1 MFGLNLP
8 SAIKVITSF
17 ALSTIAG
24 KSGNLLSTSEVSLI
38 ISFVFYAVFQFLWL
52 VFDSLKTNEELLDNP
67 FKLPAVF
74 QFKNYTEAI
83 EAAGLGRLIINS
95 LVISTCATFLNI
107 LFASMCAF
115 VIARHTFWGKN
126 VLFLMI
132 TAGILVPLN
141 ALIIPYFAIINFLNL
156 YDTRIGLILVYCAVG
171 LPVSTFILTEFFRS
185 IPKEIEEASFLD
197 GCNFVARYFRIMLPL
212 ALPGLA
218 TAGTFQFI
226 LCWNEFIYA
235 MLLTSS
241 TEIRTIQFGISY
253 FTNQFFS
260 DYVGMFAA
268 VVVSILPSITVFI
281 LFKER
286 VITGLTAGSVKG

>member
-1 MFGLNLP
+1 MQKDLSSNFYF
-8 SAIKVITSF
+8 IFKWVI
-17 ALSTIAG
+17 
-24 KSGNLLSTSEVSLI
+24 I
-38 ISFVFYAVFQFLWL
+38 ISFVFYAVFPFLWL
-52 VFDSLKTNEELLDNP
+52 VLASLKTNAELLNNP
-67 FKLPAVF
+67 FALPEVF
-74 QFKNYTEAI
+74 QFKNYSNAI
-83 EAAGLGRLIINS
+83 QEAGLGRLIINS
-95 LVISTCATFLNI
+95 LVISTSATFLNI
-107 LFASMCAF
+107 LFSSMCAF
-115 VIARHTFWGKN
+115 AIARHTFWGNN

-171 LPVSTFILTEFFRS
+171 LPVSTFILTEFFKS
-185 IPKEIEEASFLD
+185 IPKEIEEASYLD
-197 GCNFVARYFRIMLPL
+197 GCNFAARYFKIMIPL

-241 TEIRTIQFGISY
+241 TDIRTIQFGISY

-268 VVVSILPSITVFI
+268 VVISIIPSITVFI
-281 LFKER
+281 LFQEK
-286 VITGLTAGSVKG
+286 VINGLTAGSVKG

>member
-1 MFGLNLP
+1 MQKDLSSNFYF
-8 SAIKVITSF
+8 IFKWVI
-17 ALSTIAG
+17 
-24 KSGNLLSTSEVSLI
+24 I
-38 ISFVFYAVFQFLWL
+38 ISFVFYAVFPFLWL
-52 VFDSLKTNEELLDNP
+52 VLASLKTNAELLNNP
-67 FKLPAVF
+67 FTLPEVF
-74 QFKNYTEAI
+74 QFKNYSNAI
-83 EAAGLGRLIINS
+83 QEAGLGRLIINS
-95 LVISTCATFLNI
+95 LVISTSATFLNI
-107 LFASMCAF
+107 LFSSMCAF
-115 VIARHTFWGKN
+115 AIARHTFWGNN

-156 YDTRIGLILVYCAVG
+156 YDTRIGLIIVYCAVG
-171 LPVSTFILTEFFRS
+171 LPVSTFILTEFFKS
-185 IPKEIEEASFLD
+185 IPKEIEEASYLD
-197 GCNFVARYFRIMLPL
+197 GCNFAARYFKIMLPL

-241 TEIRTIQFGISY
+241 TDIRTIQFGISY

-268 VVVSILPSITVFI
+268 VVISIIPSITVFI
-281 LFKER
+281 LFQEK
-286 VITGLTAGSVKG
+286 VINGLTAGSVKG

>member
-1 MFGLNLP
+1 MQKDLSSNFYF
-8 SAIKVITSF
+8 IFKWVI
-17 ALSTIAG
+17 
-24 KSGNLLSTSEVSLI
+24 I
-38 ISFVFYAVFQFLWL
+38 ISFVFYAVFPFLWL
-52 VFDSLKTNEELLDNP
+52 VLASLKTNAELLNNP
-67 FKLPAVF
+67 FTLPEVF
-74 QFKNYTEAI
+74 QFKNYSNAI
-83 EAAGLGRLIINS
+83 QEAGLGRLIINS
-95 LVISTCATFLNI
+95 LVISTSATFLNI
-107 LFASMCAF
+107 LFSSMCAF
-115 VIARHTFWGKN
+115 AIARHTFWGNN

-156 YDTRIGLILVYCAVG
+156 YDTRIGLIIVYCAVG
-171 LPVSTFILTEFFRS
+171 LPVSTFILTEFFKS
-185 IPKEIEEASFLD
+185 IPKEIEEASYLD
-197 GCNFVARYFRIMLPL
+197 GCNFAARYFKIMLPL

-241 TEIRTIQFGISY
+241 TDIRTIQFGISY

-268 VVVSILPSITVFI
+268 VVISIIPSITVFV
-281 LFKER
+281 LFQEK
-286 VITGLTAGSVKG
+286 VINGLTAGSVKC

>member
-1 MFGLNLP
+1 MQKDL
-8 SAIKVITSF
+8 SANIYSIVKWI
-17 ALSTIAG
+17 I
-24 KSGNLLSTSEVSLI
+24 I
-38 ISFVFYAVFQFLWL
+38 ISFVFYAIIPFLWL
-52 VFDSLKTNEELLDNP
+52 VLASLKTNAELLDDPN
-67 FKLPAVF
+67 KLPKVF

-83 EAAGLGRLIINS
+83 EAAGLGRLIVNS
-95 LVISTCATFLNI
+95 LVISTIATFLNI
-107 LFASMCAF
+107 LVSSMCAF
-115 VIARHTFWGKN
+115 AIARHTFWGRN

-132 TAGILVPLN
+132 SAGILVPLN

-156 YDTRIGLILVYCAVG
+156 YDTRTGLILVYSAIG

-185 IPKEIEEASFLD
+185 IPKEIEEASYLD
-197 GCNFVARYFRIMLPL
+197 GCNFVSRYFRIMLPL

-241 TEIRTIQFGISY
+241 TDIRTIQFGISY

-281 LFKER
+281 LFQEK
-286 VITGLTAGSVKG
+286 VISGLTAGSVKG

>member
-1 MFGLNLP
+1 MQKDLSSNFYF
-8 SAIKVITSF
+8 IFKWVI
-17 ALSTIAG
+17 
-24 KSGNLLSTSEVSLI
+24 I
-38 ISFVFYAVFQFLWL
+38 ISFVFYAVFPFLWL
-52 VFDSLKTNEELLDNP
+52 VLASLKTNAELLNNP
-67 FKLPAVF
+67 FTLPEVF
-74 QFKNYTEAI
+74 QFKNYSNAI
-83 EAAGLGRLIINS
+83 QEAGLGKLIINS
-95 LVISTCATFLNI
+95 LIISTSATFLNI
-107 LFASMCAF
+107 LFSSMCAF
-115 VIARHTFWGKN
+115 AIARHTFWGNN

-171 LPVSTFILTEFFRS
+171 LPVSTFILTEFFKS
-185 IPKEIEEASFLD
+185 IPKEIEEASYLD
-197 GCNFVARYFRIMLPL
+197 GCNFAARYFKIMIPL

-241 TEIRTIQFGISY
+241 TDIRTIQFGISY

-268 VVVSILPSITVFI
+268 VVISIIPSITVFI
-281 LFKER
+281 LFQEK
-286 VITGLTAGSVKG
+286 VINGLTAGSVKG

>member
-1 MFGLNLP
+1 MQKDLSSSFYF
-8 SAIKVITSF
+8 IFKWVI
-17 ALSTIAG
+17 
-24 KSGNLLSTSEVSLI
+24 I
-38 ISFVFYAVFQFLWL
+38 ISFVFYAVFPFLWL
-52 VFDSLKTNEELLDNP
+52 VLASLKTNAELLNNP
-67 FKLPAVF
+67 FALPEVF
-74 QFKNYTEAI
+74 QFKNYSNAI
-83 EAAGLGRLIINS
+83 QEAGLGRLIINS
-95 LVISTCATFLNI
+95 LVISTSATFLNI
-107 LFASMCAF
+107 LFSSMCAF
-115 VIARHTFWGKN
+115 AIARHTFWGNN

-156 YDTRIGLILVYCAVG
+156 YDTRIGLIIVYCAVG
-171 LPVSTFILTEFFRS
+171 LPVSTFILTEFFKS
-185 IPKEIEEASFLD
+185 IPKEIEEASYLD
-197 GCNFVARYFRIMLPL
+197 GCNFASRYFKIMLPL

-241 TEIRTIQFGISY
+241 TDIRTIQFGISY

-268 VVVSILPSITVFI
+268 VVISIIPSITVFI
-281 LFKER
+281 LFQEK
-286 VITGLTAGSVKG
+286 VINGLTAGSVKG

>member
-1 MFGLNLP
+1 MK
-8 SAIKVITSF
+8 ID
-17 ALSTIAG
+17 LST
-24 KSGNLLSTSEVSLI
+24 NLYFYFKWIII
-38 ISFVFYAVFQFLWL
+38 ISFVLYAIFPFLWL
-52 VFDSLKTNEELLDNP
+52 VLASLKTNAELLDDP
-67 FKLPAVF
+67 FKLPEVF

-83 EAAGLGRLIINS
+83 EAAGLIQLIINS
-95 LVISTCATFLNI
+95 LIISSSATFLNV
-107 LFASMCAF
+107 LVSSMCAF
-115 VIARHTFWGKN
+115 AIARHIFWGNN

-132 TAGILVPLN
+132 ASGILIPLN
-141 ALIIPYFAIINFLNL
+141 ALIIPYYAIINYLHL
-156 YDTRIGLILVYCAVG
+156 YDTRTGLILVYCAVG
-171 LPVSTFILTEFFRS
+171 LPVSTFILTEFFKS
-185 IPKEIEEASFLD
+185 IPKEIEEASTLD
-197 GCNFVARYFRIMLPL
+197 GCNFVSRYFRIMLPL
-212 ALPGLA
+212 AIPGLM

-268 VVVSILPSITVFI
+268 LVVSIIPSITVFI
-281 LFKER
+281 LFQER

>member
-1 MFGLNLP
+1 MK
-8 SAIKVITSF
+8 ID
-17 ALSTIAG
+17 LST
-24 KSGNLLSTSEVSLI
+24 NLYFYFKWIII
-38 ISFVFYAVFQFLWL
+38 ISFVLYAIFPFLWL
-52 VFDSLKTNEELLDNP
+52 ILASLKTNAELLDDP
-67 FKLPAVF
+67 FKLPEVF

-83 EAAGLGRLIINS
+83 EAAGLIQLIINS
-95 LVISTCATFLNI
+95 LIISSSATFLNV
-107 LFASMCAF
+107 LVSSMCAF
-115 VIARHTFWGKN
+115 AIARHIFWGNN

-132 TAGILVPLN
+132 SSGILIPLN
-141 ALIIPYFAIINFLNL
+141 ALIIPYFAIINYLHL
-156 YDTRIGLILVYCAVG
+156 YDTRTGLILVYCAVG
-171 LPVSTFILTEFFRS
+171 LPVSTFILTEFFKS
-185 IPKEIEEASFLD
+185 IPKEIEEASTLD
-197 GCNFVARYFRIMLPL
+197 GCNFVSRYFRIMLPL
-212 ALPGLA
+212 AIPGLM

-268 VVVSILPSITVFI
+268 LVVSIIPSITVFI
-281 LFKER
+281 LFQER

>member
-1 MFGLNLP
+1 MQKDLSSNFYF
-8 SAIKVITSF
+8 IFKWVI
-17 ALSTIAG
+17 
-24 KSGNLLSTSEVSLI
+24 I
-38 ISFVFYAVFQFLWL
+38 ISFVFYAVFPFLWL
-52 VFDSLKTNEELLDNP
+52 VLASLKTNAELLNNP
-67 FKLPAVF
+67 FTLPEVF
-74 QFKNYTEAI
+74 QFKNYSNAI
-83 EAAGLGRLIINS
+83 QEAGLGKLIINS
-95 LVISTCATFLNI
+95 LIISTSATFLNI
-107 LFASMCAF
+107 LFSSMCAF
-115 VIARHTFWGKN
+115 AIARHTFWGNN

-171 LPVSTFILTEFFRS
+171 LPVSTFILTEFFKS

-197 GCNFVARYFRIMLPL
+197 GCNFAARYFKIMLPL

-241 TEIRTIQFGISY
+241 TDIRTIQFGISY

-268 VVVSILPSITVFI
+268 VVISIIPSITVFI
-281 LFKER
+281 LFQEK
-286 VITGLTAGSVKG
+286 VINGLTAGSVKG

>member
-1 MFGLNLP
+1 MQRDVSTNIYSL
-8 SAIKVITSF
+8 IKWI
-17 ALSTIAG
+17 I
-24 KSGNLLSTSEVSLI
+24 I
-38 ISFVFYAVFQFLWL
+38 ISFVFYAIFPFLWL
-52 VFDSLKTNEELLDNP
+52 VLASLKTNAELLDDP
-67 FKLPAVF
+67 FKLPKVF
-74 QFKNYTEAI
+74 QFKNYTDAI

-95 LVISTCATFLNI
+95 LVISTSATFLNI
-107 LFASMCAF
+107 LFSSMCAF
-115 VIARHTFWGKN
+115 AIARHTFWGRN
-126 VLFLMI
+126 VLFLTI
-132 TAGILVPLN
+132 SAGILVPLN
-141 ALIIPYFAIINFLNL
+141 ALIIPYFAIINYLNL
-156 YDTRIGLILVYCAVG
+156 YDTRTGLILVYCAIG

-185 IPKEIEEASFLD
+185 IPKEIEEAAFLD
-197 GCNFVARYFRIMLPL
+197 GCNFASRYFRIMLPL

-241 TEIRTIQFGISY
+241 TDIRTIQFGISY

-281 LFKER
+281 LFQEK
-286 VITGLTAGSVKG
+286 VISGLTAGSVKG

>member
-1 MFGLNLP
+1 MK
-8 SAIKVITSF
+8 ID
-17 ALSTIAG
+17 LST
-24 KSGNLLSTSEVSLI
+24 NLYFYFKWIII
-38 ISFVFYAVFQFLWL
+38 ISFVLYAIFPFLWL
-52 VFDSLKTNEELLDNP
+52 VLASLKTNAELLDDP
-67 FKLPAVF
+67 FKLPEVF

-83 EAAGLGRLIINS
+83 EAAGLIQLIINS
-95 LVISTCATFLNI
+95 LIISSSATFLNV
-107 LFASMCAF
+107 LVSSMCAF
-115 VIARHTFWGKN
+115 AIARHIFWGNN

-132 TAGILVPLN
+132 ASGILIPLN
-141 ALIIPYFAIINFLNL
+141 ALIIPYYAIINYLHL
-156 YDTRIGLILVYCAVG
+156 YDTRTGLILVYCAVG
-171 LPVSTFILTEFFRS
+171 LPVSTFILTEFFKS
-185 IPKEIEEASFLD
+185 IPKEIEEASTLD
-197 GCNFVARYFRIMLPL
+197 GCNFVSRYFRIMLPL
-212 ALPGLA
+212 AIPGLM

-268 VVVSILPSITVFI
+268 LVVSILPSITVFI
-281 LFKER
+281 LFQER